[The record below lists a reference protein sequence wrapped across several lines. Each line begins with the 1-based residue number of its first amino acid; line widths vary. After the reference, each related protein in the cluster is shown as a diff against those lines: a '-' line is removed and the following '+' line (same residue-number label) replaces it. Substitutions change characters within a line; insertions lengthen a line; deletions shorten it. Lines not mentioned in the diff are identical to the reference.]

1 MPAHIG
7 YDARRHGA
15 GRMLVIGKRGTDGIE
30 AAPDYEMLP
39 RNATMTTSTP
49 KSKSKD
55 PEIEQIATELDHIA
69 AELAVTKDLFGAIIQ
84 TPYGDSIAD
93 TGSAFLQ
100 NHVDRVDELSERLR
114 ALAPL
119 FKLALIQGGKT
130 KQDKRPSL

>member
-1 MPAHIG
+1 
-7 YDARRHGA
+7 
-15 GRMLVIGKRGTDGIE
+15 
-30 AAPDYEMLP
+30 
-39 RNATMTTSTP
+39 MTTSSA

-69 AELAVTKDLFGAIIQ
+69 AELAVAKDVFGAIIQ
-84 TPYGDSIAD
+84 TPYGDAIAD

-114 ALAPL
+114 VLAPL